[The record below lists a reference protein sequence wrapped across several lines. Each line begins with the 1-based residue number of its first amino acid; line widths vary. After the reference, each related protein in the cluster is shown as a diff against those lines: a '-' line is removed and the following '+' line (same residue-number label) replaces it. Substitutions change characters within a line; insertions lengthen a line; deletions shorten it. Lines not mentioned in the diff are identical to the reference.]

1 MQPTQTDLFLYGLVF
16 PLFCP
21 FPVYAS
27 PAEGKCLILED
38 VRHEH
43 TFLFCAIYEI
53 AQKRNVGPSLTSK
66 KELTSLEINSIKV
79 RVSTPYPS
87 TLKIAEIFS

>member
-21 FPVYAS
+21 FPVCAS
-27 PAEGKCLILED
+27 PAEGKRLILED

-43 TFLFCAIYEI
+43 TFLFCVVYEI
-53 AQKRNVGPSLTSK
+53 AQKRNVGPSLASK
-66 KELTSLEINSIKV
+66 KELTSLEINLIKV

-87 TLKIAEIFS
+87 NLKIAEIFS